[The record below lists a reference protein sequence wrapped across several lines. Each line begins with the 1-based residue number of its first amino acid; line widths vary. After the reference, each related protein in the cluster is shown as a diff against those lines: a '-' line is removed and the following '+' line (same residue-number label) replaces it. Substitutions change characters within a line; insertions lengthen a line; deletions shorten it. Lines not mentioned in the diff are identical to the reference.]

1 MCLADALLPIGS
13 GQRQLILGDRFIGKT
28 SIYLTLVIVSG
39 VFSYIVGMDGLGS
52 RRLYAIYIGIGQSLT
67 KIYKLINL
75 LGRSWLFNVI
85 CTHSSFNSVISLLV
99 VFCGVVLAEKLKLKG
114 FNSVIAFD
122 DINAHAKS
130 YRQISL
136 IIAKIPSRDAY
147 PADIFN
153 IHSGLLERICKVS
166 IAIGGSITGLPIIEL
181 QNSNITDYI
190 ATNIISITDGQFYLS
205 AKLFVSSIR
214 PAFDSGLSVS
224 RIGGAAQLKYVKIV
238 GLGVKNTLT
247 YLRKEV
253 QLNSELR
260 LVMLLGALSVV
271 FGVGFLQAQSI
282 EYSVVLLLVYRLY
295 VVLGGSLVGSIS
307 RVHLVRV
314 DMLLCMD
321 WFYVYYVL
329 VVC

>member
-39 VFSYIVGMDGLGS
+39 VFSYVVGMDGLGS

-67 KIYKLINL
+67 KIFKLINVV
-75 LGRSWLFNVI
+75 GRSWLFNVI
-85 CTHSSFNSVISLLV
+85 CTHSSFNAVISLLV
-99 VFCGVVLAEKLKLKG
+99 VFCGVVLAERLKLKG

-136 IIAKIPSRDAY
+136 VMAKIPSRDAY

-166 IAIGGSITGLPIIEL
+166 IGIGGSITGLPIIEL

-205 AKLFVSSIR
+205 TKLFVSSMR
-214 PAFDSGLSVS
+214 PAFDTGLSVS
-224 RIGGAAQLKYVKIV
+224 RIGSAAQLKYVKIV
-238 GLGVKNTLT
+238 GLGIKNALT

-253 QLNSELR
+253 ELKSELR
-260 LVMLLGALSVV
+260 LVVVLDTLSVV
-271 FGVGFLQAQSI
+271 FGMGFLQAELI
-282 EYSVVLLLVYRLY
+282 EYSVLVLMVYG
-295 VVLGGSLVGSIS
+295 V
-307 RVHLVRV
+307 
-314 DMLLCMD
+314 
-321 WFYVYYVL
+321 W
-329 VVC
+329 